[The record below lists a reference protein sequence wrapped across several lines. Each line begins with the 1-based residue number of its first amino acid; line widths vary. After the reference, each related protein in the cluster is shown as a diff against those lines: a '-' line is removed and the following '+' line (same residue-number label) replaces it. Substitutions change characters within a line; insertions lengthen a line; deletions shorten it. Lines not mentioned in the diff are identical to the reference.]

1 MFKRFT
7 QETAQ
12 PAQVEGERI
21 ELPNPVYDSDTSIE
35 EALHKRR
42 SVREYQQGGLI
53 LAEVAQLLWAVQGV
67 TGPRGKRTAPSAGHL
82 YPLET
87 YLVSQKVAELP
98 KGIYHYL
105 PNEHALLRIADRDVQ
120 EGLTRSALEQDSLHQ
135 AAAVIILTAVYERTA
150 WKYGER
156 TARYVH
162 MEVGCAAQNL
172 ALQAESLGLGTVFI
186 GAFNDDEVKKI
197 LALPKDEHPLCLLP
211 VGRK

>member
-7 QETAQ
+7 QEAAQ
-12 PAQVEGERI
+12 PAQAEGEQI
-21 ELPNPVYDSDTSIE
+21 ELPNPVYNSDTSIE

-42 SVREYQQGGLI
+42 SVREYLQEGLT
-53 LAEVAQLLWAVQGV
+53 LPEVSQLLWAVQGV

-87 YLVSQKVAELP
+87 YLVTQEVAELP

-105 PNEHALLRIADRDVQ
+105 PNEHALVRIAEKDVQ
-120 EGLTRSALEQDSLHQ
+120 DELTRAGSEQDSLRQ
-135 AAAVIILTAVYERTA
+135 AAAVIILTAVYERTS

-162 MEVGCAAQNL
+162 MEVGCAAQNA
-172 ALQAESLGLGTVFI
+172 ALQVESLGLGTVFI
-186 GAFNDDEVKKI
+186 GAFQDDEVKRI
-197 LALPKDEHPLCLLP
+197 LALPENEHPLCLLP